1 MTTALKLVFASLDA
15 IRTVKKP
22 HLDRSAARMVALARR
37 AAKKGEKVLAV
48 RQTFKFPRGLIVE
61 GGGGGSSGSS
71 GGMGA
76 KAYLMGS
83 YTQNDALP
91 PMHGAPVYTH
101 DKSKGRHFLYRGA
114 DGKWFI
120 GRSSED
126 EGERAVNN
134 EGSSRRSFG
143 LIQSTMPSRTPLG
156 LRWTLLADPSELKE
170 EKEKEKDGAAALA
183 PPTTTTRTMK
193 EEEEGSKSNLLSSQL
208 QLQSQSQQQTPTE
221 QPTKQPTVW
230 SRLGRGRRRRRGK
243 NGRHKYPRREP
254 ERERKERNEKAL
266 QVGTS
271 VGAPHSTTLS
281 PAPAAPKDSLSSS
294 PTTSP
299 PTRVITS
306 ASSTTTSRSKVVD
319 WSVTL
324 VRPQGAAQRRSGSNA
339 AAAMRAAVAKSVR
352 HMLFQKLRRHFDVRV
367 TAISPRRVHSIR
379 FKIVVEA
386 KGDALR
392 VRRAIQ
398 RRAIVR
404 VQGQQ
409 HNGGRIRGRKKV
421 LRGSGGGLEVLA
433 SEEPTI
439 H

>member
-1 MTTALKLVFASLDA
+1 M
-15 IRTVKKP
+15 I
-22 HLDRSAARMVALARR
+22 
-37 AAKKGEKVLAV
+37 
-48 RQTFKFPRGLIVE
+48 I
-61 GGGGGSSGSS
+61 
-71 GGMGA
+71 
-76 KAYLMGS
+76 
-83 YTQNDALP
+83 
-91 PMHGAPVYTH
+91 
-101 DKSKGRHFLYRGA
+101 
-114 DGKWFI
+114 
-120 GRSSED
+120 
-126 EGERAVNN
+126 
-134 EGSSRRSFG
+134 
-143 LIQSTMPSRTPLG
+143 
-156 LRWTLLADPSELKE
+156 
-170 EKEKEKDGAAALA
+170 
-183 PPTTTTRTMK
+183 
-193 EEEEGSKSNLLSSQL
+193 
-208 QLQSQSQQQTPTE
+208 
-221 QPTKQPTVW
+221 
-230 SRLGRGRRRRRGK
+230 
-243 NGRHKYPRREP
+243 
-254 ERERKERNEKAL
+254 
-266 QVGTS
+266 
-271 VGAPHSTTLS
+271 
-281 PAPAAPKDSLSSS
+281 AAPKDSLSSS

-398 RRAIVR
+398 RRGIVR

-409 HNGGRIRGRKKV
+409 HNGGGRIRRRKKV

-439 H
+439 Q